1 MRFAYEAFKTSGSKT
16 DGSIEATSAA
26 EATELLRHQ
35 GLFVTAIREAAA
47 IQSGES
53 ASGSKAGGFR
63 ISLGTNRTAN
73 LAMFTRQLSILVSTG
88 TPLVDALQA
97 VERQI
102 KDERWKMVV
111 TSVREQ
117 VEEGS
122 PLSEAMAEHPEA
134 FDTIA
139 ISLIHAGE
147 TGGKIEVM
155 LERLSKLTRQ
165 RQKLHSAVI
174 GAMVYPLLLICVSV
188 GVLSLMIGFV
198 LPRFAEMFESL
209 DTPLPAST
217 KMLMALSDFARAN
230 WAGLIV
236 AVVAA
241 IVGLILLLR
250 STGGR
255 AWLDRTMISAP
266 MLGKLVRGFMIA
278 QTTRLLGVLVQS
290 QVPLLDALELTR
302 KSTKSPTYAEL
313 IDRTE
318 KAVIRGDSI
327 STVFCNSQLV
337 PISVSEAVRN
347 GEQSG
352 RVGEVLIGVS
362 DFLDE
367 DNDVVM
373 RSLTS
378 IIEPIILIVLGLLVG
393 FVAISMFL
401 PLFDLSSAA
410 QGGPPA

>member
-1 MRFAYEAFKTSGSKT
+1 MRFAYEAFKSSGSKT
-16 DGSIEATSAA
+16 DGSIEASSVA

-35 GLFVTAIREAAA
+35 GLFVTAIQEAA
-47 IQSGES
+47 ILQSSEGRKRT
-53 ASGSKAGGFR
+53 GSGFR
-63 ISLGTNRTAN
+63 FQLGSNKTAN

-88 TPLVDALQA
+88 TPLVEALAA
-97 VERQI
+97 VERQV
-102 KDERWKMVV
+102 KDEHWKAVL
-111 TSVREQ
+111 TDVREQ
-117 VEEGS
+117 VEEGA
-122 PLSEAMAEHPEA
+122 PLSEALADHPDT

-139 ISLIHAGE
+139 VSLIHAGE
-147 TGGKIEVM
+147 TGGKLEVM

-165 RQKLHSAVI
+165 RQKLRSAI
-174 GAMVYPLLLICVSV
+174 MGAMVYPTLLISVSV
-188 GVLSLMIGFV
+188 AVLSLMIGFV
-198 LPRFAEMFESL
+198 LPRFAELFESL

-217 KMLMALSDFARAN
+217 KMLMGLSEFARGN
-230 WAGLIV
+230 WIVLIV
-236 AVVAA
+236 GVVGGIVGAVVFTKSAA
-241 IVGLILLLR
+241 GKDQI
-250 STGGR
+250 
-255 AWLDRTMISAP
+255 DRVLVNAP

-302 KSTKSPTYAEL
+302 KSTRSRSYKTLIERAEN
-313 IDRTE
+313 
-318 KAVIRGDSI
+318 AVTKGDSI
-327 STVFCNSQLV
+327 STVFCNSDLV

-352 RVGEVLIGVS
+352 KVGQVLIGVS

-367 DNDVVM
+367 DNEVVM

-401 PLFDLSSAA
+401 PLFDLSSTA
-410 QGGPPA
+410 QGGPA

>member
-1 MRFAYEAFKTSGSKT
+1 MRFAYEAFKGNGGKA

-35 GLFVTAIREAAA
+35 GLFVTAIREAAMV
-47 IQSGES
+47 QSG
-53 ASGSKAGGFR
+53 ASQTKSNGFK
-63 ISLGTNRTAN
+63 ISLGSNKTAN

-88 TPLVDALQA
+88 TPLVDALAA

-102 KDERWKMVV
+102 KDERWKKVV
-111 TSVREQ
+111 TEVREQ

-122 PLSEAMAEHPEA
+122 PLSEAMADHPQS

-147 TGGKIEVM
+147 TGGKLEVM
-155 LERLSKLTRQ
+155 LERLSRLTRQ
-165 RQKLHSAVI
+165 RQKLRSAVL
-174 GAMVYPLLLICVSV
+174 GAMVYPSLLISVSV

-209 DTPLPAST
+209 DTPLPATT
-217 KMLMALSDFARAN
+217 KMLMALSDFARGN
-230 WAGLIV
+230 WPALAVGVV
-236 AVVAA
+236 AVIAGV
-241 IVGLILLLR
+241 VFVLKTT
-250 STGGR
+250 SGR
-255 AWLDRTMISAP
+255 IWLDRTMINAP
-266 MLGKLVRGFMIA
+266 IFGKLVRSFLIA

-302 KSTKSPTYAEL
+302 KSTKSHCYAKL
-313 IDRTE
+313 IERAE
-318 KAVIRGDSI
+318 NAVTKGDSI
-327 STVFCNSQLV
+327 STVFCNSDLV

-367 DNDVVM
+367 DNEVVM

-410 QGGPPA
+410 QGGPTP

>member
-1 MRFAYEAFKTSGSKT
+1 MRFSYEAFKASGSRT

-35 GLFVTAIREAAA
+35 GLFVASIREASALQTDE
-47 IQSGES
+47 IES
-53 ASGSKAGGFR
+53 KKKGFHLSLGSK
-63 ISLGTNRTAN
+63 RTAN

-88 TPLVDALQA
+88 TPLVDALEA

-102 KDERWKMVV
+102 KDPRWREVV
-111 TSVREQ
+111 SDVRSQ
-117 VEEGS
+117 VEEGT
-122 PLSEAMAEHPEA
+122 PLSEAIADHPDS

-139 ISLIHAGE
+139 VSLIHAGE
-147 TGGKIEVM
+147 TGGKLEVM

-165 RQKLHSAVI
+165 RQKLRSAVL
-174 GAMVYPLLLICVSV
+174 GAMVYPTLLISVSV

-198 LPRFAEMFESL
+198 LPRFAGLFETL
-209 DTPLPAST
+209 DTPLPVTT
-217 KMLMALSDFARAN
+217 KMLMGLSDFARSN
-230 WAGLIV
+230 WILLIV
-236 AVVAA
+236 GVV
-241 IVGLILLLR
+241 
-250 STGGR
+250 GGV
-255 AWLDRTMISAP
+255 ISAVLFVRSP
-266 MLGKLVRGFMIA
+266 GGKTQIDRAMVKAPVLGKLVRSFMIA

-302 KSTKSPTYAEL
+302 KSTRSASYSEL
-313 IDRTE
+313 IE
-318 KAVIRGDSI
+318 KAENAVTKGDAI
-327 STVFCNSQLV
+327 STVFCNSDLV
-337 PISVSEAVRN
+337 PISVSEAIRN

-367 DNDVVM
+367 DNEVVM

-378 IIEPIILIVLGLLVG
+378 IIEPIILIVLGVLVG

-401 PLFDLSSAA
+401 PLFDLSSTA
-410 QGGPPA
+410 QGGA

>member
-1 MRFAYEAFKTSGSKT
+1 MRFAYEAFKASGSKT

-35 GLFVTAIREAAA
+35 GLFVTAIREAAM
-47 IQSGES
+47 IQSSGEDQKS
-53 ASGSKAGGFR
+53 GGFKL
-63 ISLGTNRTAN
+63 SLGSNRIAN
-73 LAMFTRQLSILVSTG
+73 IAMFTRQLSILVSTG
-88 TPLVDALQA
+88 TPLVDALEA

-102 KDERWKMVV
+102 RDERWKKVV
-111 TSVREQ
+111 TEVREQ

-122 PLSEAMAEHPEA
+122 PLSEAMADHPGS

-147 TGGKIEVM
+147 TGGKLEVM
-155 LERLSKLTRQ
+155 LERLSRLTRQ
-165 RQKLHSAVI
+165 RQKLRSAI
-174 GAMVYPLLLICVSV
+174 LGAMVYPSLLICVSV

-209 DTPLPAST
+209 DTPLPAT
-217 KMLMALSDFARAN
+217 TQMLMGLSDFARGN
-230 WAGLIV
+230 WPVLIV
-236 AVVAA
+236 GVLAVIAGIIFVLKSPAGQ
-241 IVGLILLLR
+241 I
-250 STGGR
+250 
-255 AWLDRTMISAP
+255 WLDRTMVNAP
-266 MLGKLVRGFMIA
+266 LFGKLVRSFHIA

-302 KSTKSPTYAEL
+302 KSTKSHCYANL
-313 IDRTE
+313 IERAE
-318 KAVIRGDSI
+318 NAVTKGDSI
-327 STVFCNSQLV
+327 STIFCNSDLV

-352 RVGEVLIGVS
+352 RVGEVLLGVS

-367 DNDVVM
+367 DNEVVM

-410 QGGPPA
+410 QGGPSA